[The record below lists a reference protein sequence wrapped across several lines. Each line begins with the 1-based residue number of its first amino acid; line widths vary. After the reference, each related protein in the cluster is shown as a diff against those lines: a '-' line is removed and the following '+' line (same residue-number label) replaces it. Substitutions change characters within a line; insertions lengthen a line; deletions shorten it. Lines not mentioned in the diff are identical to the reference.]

1 MRKDHLISVNA
12 LQKRLDDPD
21 LLILEATFFLPN
33 QGRDAIAEFEADHII
48 GARYFDIDGV
58 ADLSSDLPHMLPSE
72 KQFSEQMQALGINNN
87 SKIVVYD
94 RSPFLSSAR
103 CWWMFRLFGH
113 QDIHVL
119 DGGYQAWKDATG
131 PIQSGSAEQAKL
143 GNFITKPSAGAGHIT
158 LSELRDVIANK
169 TSQQILDARP
179 SARFTGEADEPRPGL
194 SSGHMKGACNLPIM
208 EILDE
213 NGFLKPENALK
224 IAFTDAGI
232 DLNSQIITTCGSG
245 VTAAGLT
252 LALATIGVDTVR
264 LYDGS
269 WTEWASQPDADIKK
283 RVR

>member
-1 MRKDHLISVNA
+1 MRKDHLISVEA

-33 QGRDAIAEFEADHII
+33 QGRDAIAEFEAGHII
-48 GARYFDIDGV
+48 GAQHFDIDGV
-58 ADLSSDLPHMLPSE
+58 ADRSSDLPHMLPSE
-72 KQFSEQMQALGINNN
+72 KQFSEQMQLLGVNNN

-113 QDIHVL
+113 QDIRVL
-119 DGGYQAWKDATG
+119 DGGYQAWKNATDL
-131 PIQSGSAEQAKL
+131 IQSGPAEQAKQ
-143 GNFITKPSAGAGHIT
+143 GNFVSKPSAGTGHIT
-158 LSELRDVIANK
+158 LAELRDVIADK

-179 SARFTGEADEPRPGL
+179 SARFTGEGTEPRPGL
-194 SSGHMKGACNLPIM
+194 PSGHMKGACNLPIM
-208 EILDE
+208 EILDD
-213 NGFLKPENALK
+213 NGFLKAEDALK
-224 IAFTDAGI
+224 ISFTDAGI
-232 DLNSQIITTCGSG
+232 DLNTPIITTCGSG

-269 WTEWASQPDADIKK
+269 WTEWASQPDADIEKG
-283 RVR
+283 